1 MGHHTSHIDSVAMN
15 SEISQS
21 NSSHMPLTNKV
32 ICVVGPRRF
41 QNELTASFLERETGA
56 RCVPAQN
63 IRQILFTDSKKVGTR
78 RQVLWDCL
86 GENLETLV
94 LEIESYGKRLLAR
107 DLVTF
112 FNVKEGTG
120 IEEKAVML
128 GVRGFFYEHDSM
140 EIFLKG
146 IRAVFDGEL
155 WFPRKI
161 MTKCILKNKMRELSP
176 EENRVALTKRENEVL
191 TMVAV
196 GASNEDIADRLCISP
211 HTVKTHVYN
220 IFKKIDVPNRLQA
233 AFWAAKNL

>member
-1 MGHHTSHIDSVAMN
+1 MGHHTSRIDSTAMN
-15 SEISQS
+15 SEISQC
-21 NSSHMPLTNKV
+21 NGSHMPLRNKV

-41 QNELTASFLERETGA
+41 QNELIASFLERETGA
-56 RCVPAQN
+56 RCVPALN
-63 IRQILFTDSKKVGTR
+63 IRQILFTDSKKVGTQ

-86 GENLETLV
+86 GEDLETLV
-94 LEIESYGKRLLAR
+94 LEIESYGKRLLAK

-112 FNVKEGTG
+112 FNVQEGTG

-128 GVRGFFYEHDSM
+128 GIRGFFYEHDSL

-161 MTKCILKNKMRELSP
+161 MTKCILKNKIRTPSP
-176 EENRVALTKRENEVL
+176 EEDRVVLTKREHEIL

>member
-1 MGHHTSHIDSVAMN
+1 MGHHTSRIDLTAMN
-15 SEISQS
+15 SEISQC
-21 NSSHMPLTNKV
+21 NSSHMPLTNRV

-41 QNELTASFLERETGA
+41 QNELIASFLERETGA

-63 IRQILFTDSKKVGTR
+63 IRQRLFTDNKKVGTR
-78 RQVLWDCL
+78 RQILWDCL

-112 FNVKEGTG
+112 SNVKEGTG

-161 MTKCILKNKMRELSP
+161 MTKCILKNKIRQPSP

-196 GASNEDIADRLCISP
+196 GASNEDIADKLCISP

>member
-1 MGHHTSHIDSVAMN
+1 MGHHTSHIDSMAMN
-15 SEISQS
+15 SEISQR
-21 NSSHMPLTNKV
+21 NSRQMPLTNKV

-41 QNELTASFLERETGA
+41 QNELIASFLEQETGA
-56 RCVPAQN
+56 RCMPALN
-63 IRQILFTDSKKVGTR
+63 IQQILFTDNKKAGTQ

-94 LEIESYGKRLLAR
+94 LEIESYGKRLLTR
-107 DLVTF
+107 DLVAF
-112 FNVKEGTG
+112 FNVEEGTG

-128 GVRGFFYEHDSM
+128 GIRGFFYEHDSL

-146 IRAVFDGEL
+146 IRAVFNGEL

-161 MTKCILKNKMRELSP
+161 MTKCILKNKIREPSP
-176 EENRVALTKRENEVL
+176 EEDRVVLTKRENEVL
-191 TMVAV
+191 AMVAV

>member
-1 MGHHTSHIDSVAMN
+1 MGHHTSRIDLTAMN

-32 ICVVGPRRF
+32 IYVLGPRRF
-41 QNELTASFLERETGA
+41 QNELIASFLERETGA

-63 IRQILFTDSKKVGTR
+63 IRQILFTDNKKVGTR

-112 FNVKEGTG
+112 FNVKAGTG

-161 MTKCILKNKMRELSP
+161 MTKCILKNKIREPSP

>member
-1 MGHHTSHIDSVAMN
+1 MGHRTLRIDLTAMN
-15 SEISQS
+15 SEIPQC

-41 QNELTASFLERETGA
+41 QNELMASFLERETGA
-56 RCVPAQN
+56 QCMPASG
-63 IRQILFTDSKKVGTR
+63 IRQISFADKRTAGTQ

-94 LEIESYGKRLLAR
+94 LEIESHGKRLLAR

-112 FNVKEGTG
+112 FNVQEGTG

-128 GVRGFFYEHDSM
+128 GVRGFFYEHDSLDV
-140 EIFLKG
+140 FLKG
-146 IRAVFDGEL
+146 ICAIFDGEL

-161 MTKCILKNKMRELSP
+161 MTKCILKNKIREPSP
-176 EENRVALTKRENEVL
+176 DEGRVALTKRENEVL

-196 GASNEDIADRLCISP
+196 GATNEDIADRLCISP

-220 IFKKIDVPNRLQA
+220 IFKKINVPNRLQA

>member
-1 MGHHTSHIDSVAMN
+1 MEHHTSHIDSVATN
-15 SEISQS
+15 SEISQR
-21 NSSHMPLTNKV
+21 NSRQMPLTNKV

-41 QNELTASFLERETGA
+41 QNELIASFLEQETGA
-56 RCVPAQN
+56 RCMPALN
-63 IRQILFTDSKKVGTR
+63 IQQILFTDNKKAGTQ

-128 GVRGFFYEHDSM
+128 GIRGFFYEHDSL

-146 IRAVFDGEL
+146 IRAVFNGEL

-161 MTKCILKNKMRELSP
+161 MTKCILKNKIREPSP

-220 IFKKIDVPNRLQA
+220 IFKKIHVPNRLQA